1 MGHTPHQED
10 TNELLARAS
19 DGDDLA
25 VDRLL
30 NRHRQKLRQMVAIR
44 LDPRMAARVD
54 PSDVV
59 QDALADAS
67 KKLNGYLQDRPI
79 PFYPWLRQLA
89 WNRLVDLHR
98 RHVQAE
104 KRSVLHE
111 ERDAVALTAESA
123 AQLAQCLATSQAS
136 PSQQAMIRELRER
149 VQDALTELR
158 ARDREILVLTY
169 LEQLSTSD
177 IGIVLGISEK
187 AVTMRH
193 LRALER
199 IGHVLN
205 DDGNG

>member
-1 MGHTPHQED
+1 MGSSPQQED

-30 NRHRQKLRQMVAIR
+30 NRHRKKLRQMVAIR
-44 LDPRMAARVD
+44 LDPRLAARVD

-59 QDALADAS
+59 QEALADAS
-67 KKLNGYLQDRPI
+67 VKLRDYLQDRPI

-104 KRSVLHE
+104 KRSVLNE
-111 ERDAVALTAESA
+111 ERDAVAMTAESA
-123 AQLAQCLATSQAS
+123 AQLAHRLAANQTS
-136 PSQQAMIRELRER
+136 PSQQAVTRELRER
-149 VQDALTELR
+149 VQDALTRLR
-158 ARDREILVLTY
+158 PRDREILVLTY

-199 IGHVLN
+199 IGQVLN
-205 DDGNG
+205 D